1 MLSNIKVVAVEEW
14 LGGLP
19 LANGSKAKIRNV
31 MSALFTHAMR
41 YEWLDRNPMALV
53 RQSAKRERAPE
64 VLDVKEI
71 QVLLENLGE
80 PYQTMVFLAC
90 STGLRVSEL
99 MALKWSDV
107 DFDSLEIRLRR
118 AISAG

>member
-1 MLSNIKVVAVEEW
+1 MLSNIKAVAVEEW

>member
-1 MLSNIKVVAVEEW
+1 
-14 LGGLP
+14 
-19 LANGSKAKIRNV
+19 